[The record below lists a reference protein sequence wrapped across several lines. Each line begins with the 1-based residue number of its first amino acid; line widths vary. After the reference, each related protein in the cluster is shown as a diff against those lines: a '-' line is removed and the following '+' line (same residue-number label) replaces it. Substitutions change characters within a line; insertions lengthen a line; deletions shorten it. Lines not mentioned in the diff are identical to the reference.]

1 MSISP
6 KTVRIDDNNLWVEL
20 HDGRTLGVPLAWF
33 PRLLAATP
41 EQRNDFELS
50 PRGIHWDLLDED
62 IPIAGLLAGVGDMT
76 THRCKAA

>member
-1 MSISP
+1 MCMLP
-6 KTVRIDDNNLWVEL
+6 KTVRMDDNNLWVEL
-20 HDGRTLGVPLAWF
+20 HDGRTVGVPLAWF

-62 IPIAGLLAGVGDMT
+62 IAIAGLLAGVGDMT

>member
-1 MSISP
+1 MLP
-6 KTVRIDDNNLWVEL
+6 KTVRMDDNNLWVEL
-20 HDGRTLGVPLAWF
+20 HDGRTVGVPLAWF

-62 IPIAGLLAGVGDMT
+62 IAIAGLLAGVGDMT